1 MTTMPTA
8 TPIASTGP
16 RSFVEVSSAAYNVN
30 NAMTTVLALAM
41 IAGPARISASAIAG
55 CRRSWR
61 RSSSR

>member
-1 MTTMPTA
+1 MTNMPTA

-16 RSFVEVSSAAYNVN
+16 RSFVEFRSAANSVSSAK
-30 NAMTTVLALAM
+30 MTVLALAM
-41 IAGPARISASAIAG
+41 IAGPARSSASAIAG